1 MNPGEWILSIVLFI
15 LSLAI
20 LIVIHELG
28 HFSMAK
34 LFNVYC
40 QEFSIGFGPS
50 LLHKRKKGKE
60 TYFSIRAIPL
70 GGYVSMYGEEME
82 LEPGVVIPEER
93 SLEGIKKW
101 KKAIIVSAGII
112 MNTILAL
119 TLFAIS
125 NLCFPLVV
133 ATSTSTVEENSI
145 AYNAGVRENDK
156 MQFVSSPNAETNTY
170 SFNYKVDN
178 TIYMGYFTIVDT
190 NVVMESNHYVLTYYP
205 TGDKS
210 ETSFTD
216 GANLYAAITKA
227 DVINDADYFETYK
240 SWFDE
245 NSKTP
250 IEGCPEY
257 FPNFKADPVKPYS
270 ASTSYVTHVMFKDE
284 AGVEKTVEF
293 QMTTQLVNEK
303 DDKYE
308 WKPLGLSF
316 KLEDVW
322 LDFGTRVKNT
332 FVDFGE
338 ASVAV
343 FKGLGNLFTGGIKN
357 LSGIVGIMKTSANVL
372 STYTFARYLY
382 FWGLISVNL
391 AIFNLLPFPGLDGF
405 TLLVTA
411 VEGATRKKIPNKF
424 KNIMSLIGLAL
435 LFTLMIVIVVFDIMR
450 WTGVM

>member
-1 MNPGEWILSIVLFI
+1 MSAGEWVLSIVLFI
-15 LSLAI
+15 LALGI

-70 GGYVSMYGEEME
+70 GGYVSMYGEGVE
-82 LEPGVVIPEER
+82 LEPGVTIPEER

-112 MNTILAL
+112 MNAILAL
-119 TLFAIS
+119 ILFSIS
-125 NLCFPLVV
+125 NLCFPVV
-133 ATSTSTVEENSI
+133 TATSSSHVTENSY
-145 AYNAGVRENDK
+145 AYNQGVREDDK
-156 MQFVSSPNAETNTY
+156 MLFVSSSKAESNTY
-170 SFNYKVDN
+170 AFSYTVDN
-178 TIYMGYFTIVDT
+178 KMYMGYYTIVDT
-190 NVVMESNHYVLTYYP
+190 NVTIDDKHYVLTYYP

-210 ETSFTD
+210 ETTFTD
-216 GANLYAAITKA
+216 GCHLYYAVTK
-227 DVINDADYFETYK
+227 DEVIKDNDYFKTYQT
-240 SWFDE
+240 WFDE
-245 NSKTP
+245 SKNP

-257 FPNFKADPVKPYS
+257 FPNFKMDCLQPYS
-270 ASTSYVTHVMFKDE
+270 ASTSYTTNIQFKDSQNN
-284 AGVEKTVEF
+284 VK
-293 QMTTQLVNEK
+293 LVTFKISTELK
-303 DDKYE
+303 SGSSTEYQ
-308 WKPLGLSF
+308 WKPIGLSF
-316 KLEDVW
+316 KLQDVW
-322 LDFGTRVKNT
+322 LDFGTRVQNV
-332 FVDFGE
+332 FVDFGN
-338 ASVAV
+338 ASIAV
-343 FKGLGNLFTGGIKN
+343 FKGLGNLFTGGIQN

-411 VEGATRKKIPNKF
+411 IEGATRKKIPNKF
-424 KNIMSLIGLAL
+424 KNIMSTIGLIL
-435 LFTLMIVIVVFDIMR
+435 LFGLMIVILVFDVMR
-450 WTGVM
+450 WTGIM